1 MNRGS
6 VLILIIFTLFFASTA
21 YGQTNT
27 VTSTT
32 SGTVTV
38 DKTPPTASAPSVVV
52 NNSDVCKSAY
62 SAGVQTQ
69 ILGIASG
76 VTVTDK
82 NCERLK
88 LSRSLYAMGM
98 KVAAVSALC
107 QDVRIFDAMIMA
119 GTPCPYKGKIGSDA
133 LAAWKENIKDVP
145 EGSKYLK
152 EEETE
157 AQEEEEDQSGDT
169 NDPFPQESTE
179 QMRAKSKIIPFL
191 SPYLESGY
199 LGLVATLLVA
209 SCALVYPSYSS
220 AQDVGPNGGTI
231 ISEETEIENLGNG
244 LEKHTT
250 TTVEQ
255 TETENGTVTTPQM
268 LKNRGFESS
277 TYSTT
282 APSE

>member
-6 VLILIIFTLFFASTA
+6 VIILTIFTLFFASVA
-21 YGQTNT
+21 HGQTNT

-52 NNSDVCKSAY
+52 NNSDVCKSAF

-88 LSRSLYAMGM
+88 LARSLYGMGM
-98 KVAAVSALC
+98 KVAAVSTLC

-133 LAAWKENIKDVP
+133 LTAWKKNIKDVP
-145 EGSKYLK
+145 EGSKFVK
-152 EEETE
+152 EEK
-157 AQEEEEDQSGDT
+157 QKEEEDQTGST
-169 NDPFPQESTE
+169 EDPFPQTESTE
-179 QMRAKSKIIPFL
+179 
-191 SPYLESGY
+191 
-199 LGLVATLLVA
+199 
-209 SCALVYPSYSS
+209 
-220 AQDVGPNGGTI
+220 
-231 ISEETEIENLGNG
+231 
-244 LEKHTT
+244 
-250 TTVEQ
+250 
-255 TETENGTVTTPQM
+255 
-268 LKNRGFESS
+268 
-277 TYSTT
+277 
-282 APSE
+282 